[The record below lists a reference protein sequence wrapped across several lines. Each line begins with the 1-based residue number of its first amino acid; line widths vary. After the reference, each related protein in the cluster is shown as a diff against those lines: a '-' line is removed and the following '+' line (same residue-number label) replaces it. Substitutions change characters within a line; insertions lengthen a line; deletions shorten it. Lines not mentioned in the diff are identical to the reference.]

1 MFDQM
6 ISELKNGGIPE
17 DYPLRNRFETAM
29 IKKLGVIKTPYSFWP
44 ADRKINPSTKELLW
58 ATVLLH
64 DKENYRMI
72 EAIILSEL
80 EEKMMAKGLQS
91 STHDLTDKVEQ
102 TIQDYIAELLGLAPS
117 KAFKKILQ
125 QKVSEVMSLY
135 SRG

>member
-6 ISELKNGGIPE
+6 ITDLKNGSIPE
-17 DYPLRNRFETAM
+17 DYPLRRRLETAM
-29 IKKLGVIKTPYSFWP
+29 IKKIGIIRTPYSFWP

-58 ATVLLH
+58 AAVLLH

-72 EAIILSEL
+72 EAVILSEL
-80 EEKMMAKGLQS
+80 EEKKRAKGLQS

-117 KAFKKILQ
+117 EVFKKKLQ
-125 QKVSEVMSLY
+125 QKVQAITQF
-135 SRG
+135 

>member
-1 MFDQM
+1 M
-6 ISELKNGGIPE
+6 ISDLKSGSIPA

-58 ATVLLH
+58 AAVLLH

-80 EEKMMAKGLQS
+80 EEKMIARGLQS
-91 STHDLTDKVEQ
+91 SINELTHKVEQ
-102 TIQDYIAELLGLAPS
+102 TMQDYIAEFLGLAPS
-117 KAFKKILQ
+117 EAFKKILQ

>member
-6 ISELKNGGIPE
+6 ISDLKSGSIPA

-58 ATVLLH
+58 AAVLLH

-80 EEKMMAKGLQS
+80 EEKLRARGLYDS
-91 STHDLTDKVEQ
+91 IKDLTHKVEQ
-102 TIQDYIAELLGLAPS
+102 TMQDYIGEFIELAPS
-117 KAFKKILQ
+117 EIFKKNLQ
-125 QKVSEVMSLY
+125 QKAQEITQF
-135 SRG
+135 